1 METHNQKIVR
11 IEQSPHDSAPIH
23 WIEFPAYRV
32 ELSIDPTDRTTASC
46 GMDWITVSVWD
57 CTHGGSGEF
66 LFSDEILA
74 DDWDAN
80 GAESVNEIAYLTALD
95 RQPLDD

>member
-1 METHNQKIVR
+1 MKINSKKIVR
-11 IEQSPHDSAPIH
+11 VEKSPHDSAAIQ

-46 GMDWITVSVWD
+46 GMDWIPVDVWD
-57 CTHGGSGEF
+57 ASGSGEH
-66 LFSDEILA
+66 LFSEEILA

-80 GAESVNEIAYLTALD
+80 GADSLNEVAYFTALNRHIHGID
-95 RQPLDD
+95 